1 MTKKLIELTP
11 LERLHRSYE
20 AMGDVAQ
27 DESDSSRAKAAAK
40 ALSGVLQ
47 KAVSKG
53 ASHDVMVKLF
63 AEEIGV
69 SRRVASNALR
79 PFFKSTKPEA
89 LPGVS
94 EQGDPLPDTPTLSKK
109 HKPEVHASSAIFAK
123 SLPPLPGDLMP
134 KDGQMPVMPKEG
146 EYRIE
151 HRSGGVQVYVMQGN
165 TYSLL
170 PGIDPA
176 APFGRYVD
184 GRPMN
189 EWGSPIGEGPPVIH
203 GTHFIGENHQE

>member
-1 MTKKLIELTP
+1 MTKKLNELTP

-53 ASHDVMVKLF
+53 ASRDVMVKLF
-63 AEEIGV
+63 AVEIGV
-69 SRRVASNALR
+69 SRRVAANALR

-94 EQGDPLPDTPTLSKK
+94 EQDRSPTAPSTLARGESKAHSALPS
-109 HKPEVHASSAIFAK
+109 E
-123 SLPPLPGDLMP
+123 LMP
-134 KDGQMPVMPKEG
+134 KGGQMPATPSEG

-151 HRSGGVQVYVMQGN
+151 HRAGGVQVYVMQGN

-189 EWGSPIGEGPPVIH
+189 EWGSPIGDGPPVIH
-203 GTHFIGENHQE
+203 GTNFIGENHQE

>member
-47 KAVSKG
+47 KAVCKG

-69 SRRVASNALR
+69 SRRVAANALR
-79 PFFKSTKPEA
+79 PYFKSNKPENHASPAAPTRNSLPSPPTVASNKSKVLPA
-89 LPGVS
+89 LPS
-94 EQGDPLPDTPTLSKK
+94 E
-109 HKPEVHASSAIFAK
+109 
-123 SLPPLPGDLMP
+123 LMP
-134 KDGQMPVMPKEG
+134 KDGQMPATPREG

-151 HRSGGVQVYVMQGN
+151 HRTGDIQVYVMQGN
-165 TYSLL
+165 NYSLL

>member
-1 MTKKLIELTP
+1 MTKKLSELTP

-89 LPGVS
+89 LPGAG
-94 EQGDPLPDTPTLSKK
+94 EQGS
-109 HKPEVHASSAIFAK
+109 
-123 SLPPLPGDLMP
+123 SLPSPPTVASNESKAHPALPSELMP
-134 KDGQMPVMPKEG
+134 KDGQMPATPSEG

-151 HRSGGVQVYVMQGN
+151 QRSGGMRVYVMQGN